1 VSKTMKE
8 LVLQKAKSSHR
19 VLSSALD
26 WVAGSADA
34 EVSANQRLEK
44 RLRTG
49 IYQARRLGDAVESKM
64 CIGVYGPSQSGKSY
78 LVSALAR
85 KHGERLI
92 ARVGDQEIDFIQ
104 TINPEGGKES
114 TGLVTRFTV
123 DHSATPVGFPIQ
135 LKLLG
140 ELDLIKLFVNSYVN
154 DILQDEDDDIQWHQE
169 QVQRLLLELESMPH
183 GSSPLSIEDVY
194 ELEDYCNGRFSSNFR
209 IQALKRIDFWQ
220 RAAELLPV
228 LGDAGRLR
236 LVQALWEDLPSYS
249 EVYANLVAELG
260 RLAHAAL
267 VYCAPEAMFNTEG
280 GEWTRSVSS
289 IINVTS
295 LNDLGKQDAQRVMVS
310 IPGGGKVTISLPNLC
325 ALTSEL
331 VISMREKPHE
341 VFDRVDLLDF
351 PGARSRQGHPKRDK
365 ALSQPNVQIENFLRG
380 KVAYL
385 FDKYSA
391 DLELTSMVLCIGP
404 SNQEVVG
411 LEAMIED
418 WIAKTHGEKPEAR
431 EKLQTSLFFVLTKF
445 DTEFAE
451 GAGKSLDGV
460 RWSTRLQA
468 SLINSFGSH
477 AHRTNWVSKWTT
489 KSSFKNTFWLRNPNA
504 DQSGLI
510 DYVGSPGSS
519 LEVRYAERKTSVI
532 ETLKSAFLANTLVQ
546 QHFDDPAAAW
556 DAGMTLNDGGASFL
570 LSRLDSACTDDLKIR
585 QIDERI
591 NRILSDLRADLAKY
605 YASNDFEGLEREK
618 LEFAKSLTASLAQ
631 QYSSKRL
638 GEFIDFLL
646 ASDIEIV
653 DTFKRTLLEFERAK
667 HAKRSDA
674 AVGSDKSISIDR
686 KLAEELGLPVPEQ
699 GVDEEESQNAKQR
712 TFPEIFVQCMFDEW
726 RARCITRFSAANLAD
741 YLIADR
747 EIIMKLLTELEVA
760 ARRDGL
766 VSEMVSLVEKNYQYK
781 SDDRRSWVWRQTA
794 SVTARFNAFISHG
807 GMVVKPG
814 ESKDVIGLNGKRYQ
828 AFSVVSESVS
838 EPELPEIQAEYSER
852 YLKDWIQAMQHSVRT
867 NAAFQAGLNS
877 DVESN
882 RKLGLILEGF
892 AGLLQKEQRLHAT

>member
-26 WVAGSADA
+26 WVTGSADA
-34 EVSANQRLEK
+34 EVAANQRLVK

-92 ARVGDQEIDFIQ
+92 AMVGDHEIDFIQ

-114 TGLVTRFTV
+114 TGLVTRFTA
-123 DHSATPVGFPIQ
+123 DHAATPSGFPIQ

-154 DILQDEDDDIQWHQE
+154 DILHDEEDDIQWHQE
-169 QVQRLLLELESMPH
+169 QVQRLLVELEAMPH
-183 GSSPLSIEDVY
+183 GASPLSIEDVY

-260 RLAHAAL
+260 RLSHADL
-267 VYCAPEAMFNTEG
+267 VYCAPEAMFNTDG

-289 IINVTS
+289 IINVTM
-295 LNDLGKQDAQRVMVS
+295 LNDLGKQDAQKVMVS
-310 IPGGGKVTISLPNLC
+310 IPGGGKITISLPNLC

-331 VISMREKPHE
+331 VISMRDKPHE

-365 ALSQPNVQIENFLRG
+365 TLSQPNVQIENFLRG

-391 DLELTSMVLCIGP
+391 DLELTLMVLCIGP

-431 EKLQTSLFFVLTKF
+431 EKLQTSLFVVLTKF

-477 AHRTNWVSKWTT
+477 AHRTNWVAKWSSKGG
-489 KSSFKNTFWLRNPNA
+489 FKNTFWLRNPNA

-510 DYVGSPGSS
+510 EYAGAPGGS
-519 LEVRYAERKTSVI
+519 LEIGYAKRKTSVI
-532 ETLKSAFLANTLVQ
+532 ATLKSAFLANSLVQ

-570 LSRLDSACTDDLKIR
+570 LSRLDNACTDDLKIR

-591 NRILSDLRADLAKY
+591 NRILYDLRSDLAKY
-605 YASNDFEGLEREK
+605 YSSNDLDGLEREK
-618 LEFAKSLTASLAQ
+618 LEFAKNLTFSLAQ
-631 QYSSKRL
+631 LYSRKRL

-646 ASDIEIV
+646 ASDIETV

-667 HAKRSDA
+667 HSRRSDKTGESEKPFA
-674 AVGSDKSISIDR
+674 LDP

-699 GVDEEESQNAKQR
+699 DANKDESQNAKQR
-712 TFPEIFVQCMFDEW
+712 TFSEVFIQCLLDEW
-726 RARCITRFSAANLAD
+726 RARCITRFSAVNLGD

-747 EIIMKLLTELEVA
+747 EMVMKLLTELEVA

-766 VSEMVSLVEKNYQYK
+766 IGEMVNLVEKNYQYK

-794 SVTARFNAFISHG
+794 SVTARFNAFISNG
-807 GMVVKPG
+807 GMVIKPG
-814 ESKDVIGLNGKRYQ
+814 DSKDIIGLNGKRSQ
-828 AFSVVSESVS
+828 AFEPISESVN
-838 EPELPEIQAEYSER
+838 EPELPEIQDEYSER
-852 YLKDWIQAMQHSVRT
+852 YLKDWIQAMQHSVRI
-867 NAAFQAGLNS
+867 NAAFQAGMNS

-882 RKLGLILEGF
+882 RQLGLILENF
-892 AGLLQKEQRLHAT
+892 AGLLQREQRLHAT

>member
-8 LVLQKAKSSHR
+8 LVLQKARSSQR
-19 VLSSALD
+19 VLGSALD
-26 WVAGSADA
+26 WVTRSAGA
-34 EVSANQRLEK
+34 EIAANQRLVK
-44 RLRTG
+44 RLRAG
-49 IYQARRLGDAVESKM
+49 IYQARRLGDAIESKM

-114 TGLVTRFTV
+114 TGLVTRFTAE
-123 DHSATPVGFPIQ
+123 HSATPVGFPIQ
-135 LKLLG
+135 LKLLS

-154 DILQDEDDDIQWHQE
+154 DILQDEDDDIQLHQE
-169 QVQRLLLELESMPH
+169 QVQRLLEELESMPH
-183 GSSPLSIEDVY
+183 GISPLTIEDVY

-209 IQALKRIDFWQ
+209 IQALKRIDYWQ

-236 LVQALWEDLPSYS
+236 LVQALWEDLPSYT
-249 EVYANLVAELG
+249 EVYANLAAELG
-260 RLAHAAL
+260 RLSHAGL
-267 VYCAPEAMFNTEG
+267 VYCAPEAMFNTQAD
-280 GEWTRSVSS
+280 EWARSVSS
-289 IINVTS
+289 IINVTT
-295 LNDLGKQDAQRVMVS
+295 LNNLGKKDAQKVMVS
-310 IPGGGKVTISLPNLC
+310 IPGGGNVTVSLPNLC
-325 ALTSEL
+325 ALSSEL
-331 VISMREKPHE
+331 IISMREKPHE

-365 ALSQPNVQIENFLRG
+365 ALSHPNVQIENFLRG

-445 DTEFAE
+445 DTEFSE

-510 DYVGSPGSS
+510 EYNGPPGSS
-519 LEVRYAERKTSVI
+519 LEIGYSPRKAAVI
-532 ETLKSAFLANTLVQ
+532 ETLKSAFLVNALVL
-546 QHFDDPAAAW
+546 QHFDDPLAAW

-570 LSRLDSACTDDLKIR
+570 LDRLDSACTDNLKIR
-585 QIDERI
+585 QVDERI
-591 NRILSDLRADLAKY
+591 NRILSDLRAELSKY
-605 YASNDFEGLEREK
+605 YASNDFEGLKCEK
-618 LEFAKSLTASLAQ
+618 LEFAKSLTASLAR
-631 QYSSKRL
+631 QYSLKRL

-646 ASDIEIV
+646 ASDIEMV
-653 DTFKRTLLEFERAK
+653 ETFKHTLLEFERAK

-674 AVGSDKSISIDR
+674 AVSSEKPISIAR
-686 KLAEELGLPVPEQ
+686 KLAEELGLPLPEQ
-699 GVDEEESQNAKQR
+699 GMDEYESQYTKQR

-726 RARCITRFSAANLAD
+726 RARCITRFSAVNLAD

-747 EIIMKLLTELEVA
+747 EIITKLLTELEVA
-760 ARRDGL
+760 AQRDGL
-766 VSEMVSLVEKNYQYK
+766 VSEMVNLVEKNYQYK

-794 SVTARFNAFISHG
+794 SATARFNAFISHG
-807 GMVVKPG
+807 GLVIKPG
-814 ESKDVIGLNGKRYQ
+814 ESKDVVGLNGKHYQ
-828 AFSVVSESVS
+828 AFGVASESVS
-838 EPELPEIQAEYSER
+838 EPELPEIQTEYSEK
-852 YLKDWIQAMQHSVRT
+852 YLMDWMQAIQHSVRT

-882 RKLGLILEGF
+882 RQLGLILEGF
-892 AGLLQKEQRLHAT
+892 TGLLQKEQRLHAT